1 MRNLHQSLRSTKQQ
15 VKRLE
20 SKAEALIQKKSVAL
34 QPADAEDISRIVTDV
49 TQDVKDSFPVD
60 SPQRVFWEQQA
71 KYNAL
76 RDKRQM
82 RWHPLMIRFALNLKY
97 LSSSAYRGI
106 MESGLISLPSERT
119 LIDYTHWITPH
130 SGVQYEFI
138 EHLKSE
144 LERDLPTRPHNCTLM
159 MDEMKI
165 KSGLVFDKH
174 NGTLTGFVDL
184 GSVTNDIELV
194 LSDLSCERAL
204 AEHAFVFMA
213 RAIFKPTL
221 CMPVAHFFS
230 SSLSGMINKK

>member
-1 MRNLHQSLRSTKQQ
+1 
-15 VKRLE
+15 
-20 SKAEALIQKKSVAL
+20 
-34 QPADAEDISRIVTDV
+34 
-49 TQDVKDSFPVD
+49 
-60 SPQRVFWEQQA
+60 
-71 KYNAL
+71 
-76 RDKRQM
+76 
-82 RWHPLMIRFALNLKY
+82 MIRFALNLKY

-165 KSGLVFDKH
+165 KSGLVFDKP

-184 GSVTNDIELV
+184 GSVANDIELV